1 MSKKLLRAAVHFL
14 MGVFWALM
22 ALSLF
27 LVFTSLYPID
37 LPIALMSSLL
47 IFCFWLF
54 WIVMLELVLI
64 ALDILQKL
72 EYQKNE
78 KES

>member
-1 MSKKLLRAAVHFL
+1 MSRKLLRAAVHFL

-22 ALSLF
+22 F
-27 LVFTSLYPID
+27 L
-37 LPIALMSSLL
+37 SLL
-47 IFCFWLF
+47 IVFTALYSVDLPTALIGSLLVFCFWLF

-78 KES
+78 KAS